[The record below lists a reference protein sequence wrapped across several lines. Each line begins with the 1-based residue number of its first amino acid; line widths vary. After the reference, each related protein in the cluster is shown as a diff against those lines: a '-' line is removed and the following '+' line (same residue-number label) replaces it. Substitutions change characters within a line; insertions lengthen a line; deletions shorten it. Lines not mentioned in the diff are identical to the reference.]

1 MAALYLFVLSALII
15 DFVLLGYQFQ
25 VFFIET
31 VFNGGLLLL
40 VESPQKDYRLF
51 NWYCFNYNFSFA

>member
-1 MAALYLFVLSALII
+1 MTALYLFVLSAFII
-15 DFVLLGYQFQ
+15 DFVLLGSQFQ
-25 VFFIET
+25 FFIET

-51 NWYCFNYNFSFA
+51 NWYCFNYNFSVA

>member
-1 MAALYLFVLSALII
+1 MAALYLYVLSAFII
-15 DFVLLGYQFQ
+15 DFVLLGSQFQ
-25 VFFIET
+25 FFIET

-40 VESPQKDYRLF
+40 VESPQKDYQLF